1 MAFFLG
7 GHLHP
12 AITRTCGRVSLC
24 YIYCALRPNWSRR
37 TSAAADAA
45 ALTRLK
51 AAHSVKSMLACA
63 PNTFP
68 FFLVFCPTGKLKTPR
83 ALSDFFFF
91 FFFFCFFGFF
101 AWHLLNWAAAPPPI
115 PPPSLILLFMQSLLH
130 FTDHFSQRERERK
143 KTKKKLLINFL
154 STANADRAG
163 FWDGFRSAGTFE
175 KWRESKRSVN
185 TSLKSSCW
193 SFFSFF
199 FFFFCKLMYSNPP
212 TLAWLTTPV
221 SLNVLPVCSCCMS
234 VCMYVSVD
242 ACSICS
248 FVWIL
253 PL

>member
-1 MAFFLG
+1 M
-7 GHLHP
+7 
-12 AITRTCGRVSLC
+12 T
-24 YIYCALRPNWSRR
+24 
-37 TSAAADAA
+37 
-45 ALTRLK
+45 
-51 AAHSVKSMLACA
+51 
-63 PNTFP
+63 
-68 FFLVFCPTGKLKTPR
+68 PTQ
-83 ALSDFFFF
+83 LS
-91 FFFFCFFGFF
+91 CC
-101 AWHLLNWAAAPPPI
+101 PPPN
-115 PPPSLILLFMQSLLH
+115 PPSQPDIAFYAELTSLHGPLFS
-130 FTDHFSQRERERK
+130 TGEREK
-143 KTKKKLLINFL
+143 KTKKTLLINFL

-234 VCMYVSVD
+234 VRMYVSVD

>member
-1 MAFFLG
+1 M
-7 GHLHP
+7 
-12 AITRTCGRVSLC
+12 
-24 YIYCALRPNWSRR
+24 W
-37 TSAAADAA
+37 
-45 ALTRLK
+45 TRLT
-51 AAHSVKSMLACA
+51 VLYLLCA
-63 PNTFP
+63 EAKLITENFRRGRRCSADSTEGGPLGEIYAGVCSEHVL
-68 FFLVFCPTGKLKTPR
+68 FFFCF
-83 ALSDFFFF
+83 LSNWEIKNSTSTVWLFFF

-101 AWHLLNWAAAPPPI
+101 AWHLLNWAAA

-143 KTKKKLLINFL
+143 KTKKTLLINFL

-234 VCMYVSVD
+234 VRMYVSVD

-248 FVWIL
+248 FVWIP